1 LGVRVGMDFL
11 VIPAVDIKNGKAV
24 RLSQGQME
32 KETVYSEDP
41 LSMAKLWES
50 KAAQRLHIVDLDAAL
65 KGSSFNKELIK
76 KMAKELKIP
85 VQVGG
90 GIRDK
95 AIAKEYLEAGIDY
108 IILGTVAFESKE
120 VFESIVEEF
129 PNRVILSIDAR
140 NGVVSVRGWTKD
152 LSLHVLE
159 VVKEYSQYPIAYFI
173 YTDILKDG
181 MNTGPN
187 FKATRELLETSP
199 VPVILAGGIRDIFH
213 IKEAMKLMPYGLAGV
228 ITGRAIYEK
237 TLDLEEAI
245 GLVKGEKDVGGKDK

>member
-1 LGVRVGMDFL
+1 MGFL

-24 RLSQGQME
+24 RLIQGKMD
-32 KETVYSEDP
+32 KETIYSEDP
-41 LSMAKLWES
+41 LAMARLWES
-50 KAAQRLHIVDLDAAL
+50 KGAKRIHIVDLDAAVMGRPSNI
-65 KGSSFNKELIK
+65 KLIK
-76 KMAKELKIP
+76 KIAKEIRVP

-90 GIRDK
+90 GIRDGN
-95 AIAKEYLEAGIDY
+95 IAKEYLESNVAF
-108 IILGTVAFESKE
+108 IILGTIAFESKAL
-120 VFESIVEEF
+120 FESIVREF

-140 NGVVSVRGWTKD
+140 DGMVSVRGWTRD
-152 LSLHVLE
+152 LSVNVLE

-187 FKATRELLETSP
+187 FKATRELLEISP
-199 VPVILAGGIRDIFH
+199 VPVILAGGIRDISH
-213 IKEAMKLMPYGLAGV
+213 IKEALKLKGLGLAGV

-245 GLVKGEKDVGGKDK
+245 GLAKGEEDVGGKDK